1 VPLIN
6 FAVII
11 TLLFEIIN
19 KSTLKHRIFGVAI
32 CSLKIKEI
40 YFLNFARKNHRLSIE
55 YSF

>member
-1 VPLIN
+1 LIN